1 MGTTNEES
9 EKRTGVTDTDKGF
22 YDPMAVT
29 WMDKYSSTMDK
40 IWANLPKKLRPII
53 VTLAV
58 FTFGATIR
66 GKFVPYFRNKSKGE
80 VQACY

>member
-1 MGTTNEES
+1 METVES
-9 EKRTGVTDTDKGF
+9 EKNKDVTDTDRRF

-29 WMDKYSSTMDK
+29 WMDKYSSTLDK
-40 IWANLPKKLRPII
+40 IWANLPTNIRPII

-66 GKFVPYFRNKSKGE
+66 GKFVLYF
-80 VQACY
+80 